1 MAGGEIRVPS
11 LVAPKAVRNSPEVSF
26 GGLTC
31 PTGVRRLPVKA
42 AESVSVFLLAQN
54 RLLREALARILSK
67 KNDISV
73 VGDGVFS
80 DDSTEAIVQA
90 APDVL
95 VIDSFA
101 TNLTHLEFVRDVRQS
116 LPDVKLVMIGME
128 SGGQPFL
135 QAIREGARGYIVKDA
150 SALEVVGAVRTVA
163 NGGAVCSPELWAFLF
178 EFASRQNQLPSFYAR
193 NTVGLTNREQQL
205 VKFIA
210 RGFTNK
216 EIAAELQLA
225 QHTVR
230 NHIHRMLKKLGVTHR
245 LALVDICR
253 EEGIAV

>member
-1 MAGGEIRVPS
+1 
-11 LVAPKAVRNSPEVSF
+11 
-26 GGLTC
+26 
-31 PTGVRRLPVKA
+31 VKA
-42 AESVSVFLLAQN
+42 DGSVSVFLLAQN

-67 KNDISV
+67 KSDISV
-73 VGDGVFS
+73 VGNRAFS
-80 DDSTEAIVQA
+80 DDSLEAIVQA
-90 APDVL
+90 GPDVL
-95 VIDSFA
+95 VIDSFT
-101 TNLTHLEFVRDVRQS
+101 TNLAHLEFVREVRQC

-128 SGGQPFL
+128 SSGQPFL

-163 NGGAVCSPELWAFLF
+163 NGGAVCSPELCAFLF

-193 NTVGLTNREQQL
+193 NTLGLTNREQQL

-216 EIAAELQLA
+216 EIASELQLA
-225 QHTVR
+225 EHTIR

-245 LALVDICR
+245 LAVVDACR
-253 EEGIAV
+253 EEGIAI